1 MREIV
6 KKFETGGFPIEKGL
20 FIQTDGELYGSL
32 GDKKSIPYQAFPILG
47 EIRKAAEKSL
57 LKQNGNVTVKHN
69 KEKEENI
76 KRIKEDLKIFPS
88 LQEIHEG
95 IKRMNGKENSEK

>member
-1 MREIV
+1 M

-47 EIRKAAEKSL
+47 EVRRAVEKSL
-57 LKQNGNVTVKHN
+57 LIQNVDIEV
-69 KEKEENI
+69 
-76 KRIKEDLKIFPS
+76 
-88 LQEIHEG
+88 QY
-95 IKRMNGKENSEK
+95 GKENSKYSRNGIHD